1 MPKVSIYI
9 PDELLDQAKRLD
21 DSDNTS
27 RLVQRALEKLVDEH
41 KRPPSYAQTPEESY
55 ERILEVRDRLLAEAK
70 EDYEVGYATA
80 LDAASAM
87 PLHVINDLA
96 NKNFD
101 LEAWVK
107 PYLGGYSSDLL
118 ATARPV
124 ETAESLEAV
133 IKDVKAAAERRAKQ
147 LKENPRSAAWQKAMA
162 KKNQP
167 WWWLRRTADALGTMA
182 DPIGYDE
189 FSFTPT
195 LARQRGY
202 IDALRELWSAIEN
215 PGHSWSDSLH
225 ELKQL
230 SDDLDRTR
238 SKGGE
243 ADHLDDE
250 NDDS

>member
-41 KRPPSYAQTPEESY
+41 QRPPSYAQTPEESY
-55 ERILEVRDRLLAEAK
+55 ERILEVRDRLLSEAK
-70 EDYEVGYATA
+70 EDYELGYATA

-96 NKNFD
+96 RQNFD
-101 LEAWVK
+101 LSAWLK
-107 PYLGGYSSDLL
+107 PYVDGYSSELL

-124 ETAESLEAV
+124 KAGADLEAA
-133 IKDVKAAAERRAKQ
+133 IKNIRADGERRAKQ
-147 LKENPRSAAWQKAMA
+147 LKGDPRSAAFQKAMA
-162 KKNQP
+162 KKTP

-182 DPIGYDE
+182 DPIGYDQ

-215 PGHSWSDSLH
+215 PGHSWSDSLR

-230 SDDLDRTR
+230 SDDVGRNR

-243 ADHLDDE
+243 ADRLDDE